1 MAQEPED
8 GPSSNG
14 LMVVPWQADLESGRN
29 LLLSVLIFD
38 DDILAYESG
47 ADYPIA
53 SQRTVTSFVDNIA
66 GQRKRKG
73 WEKHP

>member
-14 LMVVPWQADLESGRN
+14 LMAVPWQADLGSGRN

-47 ADYPIA
+47 ANYPIA